1 MARGGIN
8 KALVRKARDAL
19 LARGENP
26 SIDAVRVELGNT
38 GSKSTIHR
46 YMRELEQGEASLA
59 EGMASISNELAA
71 LVERLAGRLHEEA
84 QTRIDQAEAAAQTA
98 YGKLHDRYLEQE
110 AKASG
115 LAHELTIA
123 QAAMAAQAEELS
135 TCQST
140 LQTEQTRNARITQ
153 ACADLETRLGDKQAQ
168 IDSLEEKH
176 RHAREALEHYRA
188 AAKEQRDQ
196 DQQRH
201 EGQIQAAQA
210 QLRQLEQAVMVKQDE
225 MTQMTRTNERYLA
238 QIEQAQAV
246 HIEEL
251 ERIVQLN
258 AEVQRLSALHAQGE
272 GARSVL
278 LEQIAEAKREQAA
291 LAERLSSEGKLAVQA
306 REQLAVLNAQ
316 VLALR
321 EQLET
326 ERTALEAHG
335 DTRDLDA

>member
-8 KALVRKARDAL
+8 KALVQKARDAL

-59 EGMASISNELAA
+59 EGMASISDELGA
-71 LVERLAGRLHEEA
+71 LVERLANRLHEEA
-84 QTRIDQAEAAAQTA
+84 QTRIDQAQAAAEVA
-98 YGKLHDRYLEQE
+98 YDKLHDRYLEQE
-110 AKASG
+110 AKANG
-115 LAHELTIA
+115 LAQELAIA
-123 QAAMAAQAEELS
+123 QAAMATQAEALA

-140 LQTEQTRNARITQ
+140 LQTEQTRNARIAQ
-153 ACADLETRLGDKQAQ
+153 ACADLETRLADKQVQ

-176 RHAREALEHYRA
+176 RHARDALEHYRT

-201 EGQIQAAQA
+201 EGQLQAAQA
-210 QLRQLEQAVMVKQDE
+210 QLRQLEQTLVLKQDE
-225 MTQMTRTNERYLA
+225 MTQTTRTNERYLA

-251 ERIVQLN
+251 QRIVQLN
-258 AEVQRLSALHAQGE
+258 ADVQRLSALHAQGE
-272 GARSVL
+272 GARGVL
-278 LEQIAEAKREQAA
+278 LEQVAEGKRDQAA
-291 LAERLSSEGKLAVQA
+291 LAERLSSEARISAQAQEQVAALTLQLQAVRDELAA
-306 REQLAVLNAQ
+306 
-316 VLALR
+316 
-321 EQLET
+321 
-326 ERTALEAHG
+326 ERAASLGEKTSES
-335 DTRDLDA
+335 